1 MFEFESRLGNNIFLD
16 DINIVA
22 SGLSGVG
29 TVAGPAGEAP
39 VLMPNPTRTS
49 TVCAFTLAQP
59 AAVRVEVSD
68 ASGRVVRGVEPGS
81 LAAGMHRVQVTLEG
95 LSPGMYFVRVVAA
108 GVTGRPAR
116 LIVE

>member
-1 MFEFESRLGNNIFLD
+1 
-16 DINIVA
+16 
-22 SGLSGVG
+22 
-29 TVAGPAGEAP
+29 
-39 VLMPNPTRTS
+39 
-49 TVCAFTLAQP
+49 
-59 AAVRVEVSD
+59 
-68 ASGRVVRGVEPGS
+68 VVRGVEPGS